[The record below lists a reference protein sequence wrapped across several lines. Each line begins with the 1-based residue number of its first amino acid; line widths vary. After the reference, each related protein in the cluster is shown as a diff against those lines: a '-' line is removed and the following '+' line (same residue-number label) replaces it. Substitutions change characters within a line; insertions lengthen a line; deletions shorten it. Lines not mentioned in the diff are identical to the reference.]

1 MELITKMSRNKTVA
15 ISGATK
21 GIGRALAEKFAKEG
35 FDVAVNARNEN
46 DLAAMSSKFA
56 KDHLNIAFYTRPTDM
71 SQKEEAQAFGK
82 FALEKMGQIDVLI
95 NNAGFFLPGLISE
108 EEDGNLEKQIET
120 NLYSAYH
127 LTRSVIEDMK
137 AKKSGHVFNICSVAS
152 LIAYPNGGSYSISKF
167 AMLGFSKVLREEMKP
182 HGIRVS
188 SIMPGAVL
196 TDSWAAYDGPKER
209 LMKSTDV
216 ADLLWSIYNLSDRTV
231 VEDVVLRPQLGD
243 L

>member
-1 MELITKMSRNKTVA
+1 MELNREMAKNKTVA

-21 GIGRALAEKFAKEG
+21 GIGRALAEKFAQAG
-35 FDVAVNARNEN
+35 FDVAVNARNEKDLN
-46 DLAAMSSKFA
+46 DMKAQFA
-56 KDHLNIAFYTRPTDM
+56 QDYPNSACHVRPTDM
-71 SQKEEAQAFGK
+71 SQKSEAQAFGK
-82 FALEKMGQIDVLI
+82 FALEKLEQIDVLI

-108 EEDGNLEKQIET
+108 EDDGNLEQQIET

-127 LTRSVIEDMK
+127 LTRSVIGDMK
-137 AKKSGHVFNICSVAS
+137 SKKAGHVFNICSVAS

-167 AMLGFSKVLREEMKP
+167 ALLGFSKVLREEMKP

-216 ADLLWSIYNLSDRTV
+216 ADLLWSIYNLSDQTV

>member
-1 MELITKMSRNKTVA
+1 MELTTEMSKNSTVV

-21 GIGRALAEKFAKEG
+21 GIGRALAEKFAQEG
-35 FDVAVNARNEN
+35 FDVAVNARNEK
-46 DLAAMSSKFA
+46 DLDDMKAAFASSYP
-56 KDHLNIAFYTRPTDM
+56 NSAFYSRPTDM
-71 SQKEEAQAFGK
+71 SQKSEAIGFGQ
-82 FALEKMGQIDVLI
+82 FALQKLGKIDVLI

-108 EEDGNLEKQIET
+108 EEDGNLEQQIET

-127 LTRSVIEDMK
+127 LTRSVIADMK
-137 AKKSGHVFNICSVAS
+137 SKKSGHVFNICSVAS

-167 AMLGFSKVLREEMKP
+167 AMLGFSKVLREEMKE

-196 TDSWAAYDGPKER
+196 TDSWAAYDGPAER

-216 ADLLWSIYNLSDRTV
+216 ADLLWSIYNLSGQTV

>member
-1 MELITKMSRNKTVA
+1 MSRNKSVV

-21 GIGRALAEKFAKEG
+21 GIGRALAEKFAQEG
-35 FDVAVNARNEN
+35 FDVVVNARNEN
-46 DLAAMSSKFA
+46 DLHEMGDAFA
-56 KDHLNIAFYTRPTDM
+56 KQYPESQFFSRPTDM
-71 SQKEEAQAFGK
+71 SQKAEAIAFGK
-82 FALEKMGQIDVLI
+82 FAQEKLGQIDVLI

-108 EEDGNLEKQIET
+108 EEDNNLERQIET

-127 LTRSVIEDMK
+127 LTRALIGDMK
-137 AKKSGHVFNICSVAS
+137 NRKSGHVFNMCSVAS

-167 AMLGFSKVLREEMKP
+167 ALLGFSKVLREEMKP

-196 TDSWAAYDGPKER
+196 TDSWANYEGPAER
-209 LMKSTDV
+209 LMKSSDL
-216 ADLLWSIYNLSDRTV
+216 ADLLWSIYNLSGQTV